1 MNARVLIV
9 DDIDCIRRVI
19 RRIVEREGCEVV
31 GEAKDGA
38 EAIEQFHKLNPDL
51 ITMDVTMPR
60 CSGIDALRQIVKADP
75 DARVVMCSAMGE
87 EKLVTEA
94 LEAGAR
100 DLHCQTFPLPACDHR
115 IAVGSLSGSLGPL
128 HSRRSC
134 RVFGNPATLLIPC
147 RHTAPSLDYG
157 LAPRL

>member
-1 MNARVLIV
+1 MRRGAVGTNEPEAASHNFNIDKILEEKRGAGSMNARVLIV
-9 DDIDCIRRVI
+9 DDIECIRRVI

-100 DLHCQTFPLPACDHR
+100 DFIVKPFRCQHV
-115 IAVGSLSGSLGPL
+115 I
-128 HSRRSC
+128 
-134 RVFGNPATLLIPC
+134 
-147 RHTAPSLDYG
+147 TALRKA
-157 LAPRL
+157 L